1 MVVMYIL
8 FYNKEDDLVS
18 DSRSSYKKLFS
29 NTLIFALGSFGSKL
43 LVLILVPLYTACL
56 SPDQYGTVDL
66 IAQTANILIPIIT
79 LSAADAALRFALETK
94 DEAQHAKIYS
104 SLLGVVLCGFA
115 LLAVLYP
122 IYSKFAYLDGYAL
135 LLLIYVCTA
144 SLKQLNS
151 TFVRALEKVKLF
163 AFDGILTTLAMLLL
177 NILFLIVFKWSTVGY
192 LLAIILSDLLS
203 SVFLFFAAKLWR
215 FISFKKPD
223 FALLK
228 DMLRYSAPLIPT
240 TLLWLVTSI
249 SDRFIITYFH
259 GEYLNGINSIA
270 YKIPTI
276 LTTVFTMFSQ
286 AWNMSAITEN
296 ESSERASF
304 YTNVFSL
311 NQSFMYVLSAGILLL
326 NRPIT
331 HIWVDAA
338 YYEAYKY
345 SPLLTMATIFT
356 CFNVFLGSAY
366 IACKKT
372 KRSFYTSLAAGII
385 NIVLNFVLIPNYGIY
400 GAAIAT
406 FVAYFAVFF
415 YRLYDV
421 RSLIHF
427 DFSMAKVLINTAML
441 ASMAVLNQF
450 ESLWTYGV
458 LTGIFLIILIINFKE
473 LWKCVMFIIPKKLL
487 NKLPIVQ
494 KISDKINK

>member
-1 MVVMYIL
+1 MYIL
-8 FYNKEDDLVS
+8 FIYKEVDLVS

-223 FALLK
+223 FSLLK
-228 DMLRYSAPLIPT
+228 EMLRYSAPLIPT

-276 LTTVFTMFSQ
+276 LTTIFTMFSQ

-311 NQSFMYVLSAGILLL
+311 NQSFMYVLSAGILML

-331 HIWVDAA
+331 YIWVDAA

-345 SPLLTMATIFT
+345 SPILTMATIFT

-372 KRSFYTSLAAGII
+372 KRSFYTSLAAGVI
-385 NIVLNFVLIPNYGIY
+385 NIILNFILIPDYGIY

-406 FVAYFAVFF
+406 FISYFVVFF
-415 YRLYDV
+415 YRLYDA

-427 DFSMAKVLINTAML
+427 DFSMAKVLVNTAL
-441 ASMAVLNQF
+441 LISMAVLNQI
-450 ESLWTYGV
+450 EGLWTYGV
-458 LTGIFLIILIINFKE
+458 LAGTFLLVLIINFKE

-487 NKLPIVQ
+487 DKLPIVQ
-494 KISDKINK
+494 KISDKIIK

>member
-1 MVVMYIL
+1 MYIIIAHKVKLVDSLFIIARNCLIFLHILIIMVLIYVL

-94 DEAQHAKIYS
+94 DEIRLAKIYS

-276 LTTVFTMFSQ
+276 LTT
-286 AWNMSAITEN
+286 
-296 ESSERASF
+296 
-304 YTNVFSL
+304 
-311 NQSFMYVLSAGILLL
+311 
-326 NRPIT
+326 
-331 HIWVDAA
+331 
-338 YYEAYKY
+338 
-345 SPLLTMATIFT
+345 IFT
-356 CFNVFLGSAY
+356 IRF
-366 IACKKT
+366 
-372 KRSFYTSLAAGII
+372 
-385 NIVLNFVLIPNYGIY
+385 
-400 GAAIAT
+400 GA
-406 FVAYFAVFF
+406 
-415 YRLYDV
+415 
-421 RSLIHF
+421 
-427 DFSMAKVLINTAML
+427 
-441 ASMAVLNQF
+441 
-450 ESLWTYGV
+450 
-458 LTGIFLIILIINFKE
+458 
-473 LWKCVMFIIPKKLL
+473 
-487 NKLPIVQ
+487 
-494 KISDKINK
+494 